1 MFSREVQVQMAKYDY
16 NLIVIGGGS
25 AGLIAALI
33 GATVNARVALV
44 ERDRMG
50 GDCLNT
56 GCVPSKSL
64 LRAARAAHEMR
75 TADRFGI
82 HGVVPEVDFAA
93 VMARV
98 QSVIQTIEP
107 KDSVERYTGL
117 GVDCVVG
124 DATLEDG
131 HHVRVSTADGE
142 RRLSGR
148 AIVLATGAA
157 PFVPPIP
164 GLREIDPLTS
174 DTVWSLQS
182 QPKRL
187 LVMGGGPIGCELA
200 QAFAR
205 LGSEVTL
212 IDMADRLLPRED
224 PETSELLADRFRA
237 EGIDVRLGHKA
248 VKVAA
253 LEGRAGVL
261 TALISK
267 DGVEEEIDLAFDE
280 VLVAVGRAA
289 RGGAGLEAAGIARN
303 PDGTIAVDAHLRTSL
318 PSVYACGDAAGPYQ
332 FTHMASHQAW
342 YAAVNGLIGRFRKFK
357 VNYAIVPWATY
368 TDPEVARVG
377 LSEAEAEAQ
386 NIAVEVVRYG
396 LDDLDRAL
404 AEGDTQGWVK
414 VLVKPGTDRILGAQ
428 IVGAEAGELIGE
440 FILAMTHGLGL
451 KKIMSTIHIYPTR
464 MEAVKFSA
472 STWRKAHAP
481 ERLLRLAGKVLNAL
495 R

>member
-1 MFSREVQVQMAKYDY
+1 MARYDY

-44 ERDRMG
+44 ERQKMG

-82 HGVVPEVDFAA
+82 AGVNPEVDFEA

-98 QSVIQTIEP
+98 QSVIATIEP

-117 GVDCVVG
+117 GVDCVTG
-124 DATLEDG
+124 DAVLEDG
-131 HHVRVSTADGE
+131 HHVRVATADGE

-164 GLREIDPLTS
+164 GLREMEPLTS
-174 DTVWSLQS
+174 DTIWSLTS
-182 QPKRL
+182 QPQRL

-224 PETSELLADRFRA
+224 PETSELLATRFRA

-248 VKVAA
+248 VKVEAR
-253 LEGRAGVL
+253 EGRGGVL
-261 TALISK
+261 TALIG
-267 DGVEEEIDLAFDE
+267 DDANAEEVSLPFDE
-280 VLVAVGRAA
+280 ILVAVGRAA
-289 RGGAGLEAAGIARN
+289 RGGAGLEAAGIVRN
-303 PDGTIAVDAHLRTSL
+303 PDGTIQVDAHLRTSL

-357 VNYAIVPWATY
+357 VNYAVVPWATF

-377 LSEAEAEAQ
+377 LSEADAETQ
-386 NIAVEVVRYG
+386 GIEVEVIRYG

-404 AEGDTQGWVK
+404 AEGETEGWVK
-414 VLVKPGTDRILGAQ
+414 VLVKPGSDRILGAQ
-428 IVGAEAGELIGE
+428 IVGGEAGELIGE
-440 FILAMTHGLGL
+440 FVLAMTHGLGL

-472 STWRKAHAP
+472 STWRKEHAP
-481 ERLLRLAGKVLNAL
+481 QGLLRWAGRLLNLL

>member
-1 MFSREVQVQMAKYDY
+1 MAKYDY

-82 HGVVPEVDFAA
+82 SSVTPEVDFAA

-98 QSVIQTIEP
+98 QSVIATIEP
-107 KDSVERYTGL
+107 KDSVERYTSL
-117 GVDCVVG
+117 GVDCVTG
-124 DATLEDG
+124 DAVLEDG

-164 GLREIDPLTS
+164 GLREMEPLTS
-174 DTVWSLQS
+174 DTVWSLQT

-205 LGSEVTL
+205 LGSQVTL

-224 PETSELLADRFRA
+224 VETSELLAERFRA

-248 VKVAA
+248 VAVTAA
-253 LEGRAGVL
+253 DGRGGLL
-261 TALISK
+261 TAVVNE
-267 DGVEEEIDLAFDE
+267 GGEETEVEVLFDE
-280 VLVAVGRAA
+280 ILVAVGRAA
-289 RGGAGLEAAGIARN
+289 RGGAGLEAAGVARN
-303 PDGTIAVDAHLRTSL
+303 PDGTITVDEYLRTSL
-318 PSVYACGDAAGPYQ
+318 PSVFACGDAAGPYQ

-342 YAAVNGLIGRFRKFK
+342 YAAVNGLVGRLRKFK
-357 VNYAIVPWATY
+357 VNYAVVPWATY

-377 LSEAEAEAQ
+377 LSEAEAKERG
-386 NIAVEVVRYG
+386 IAVEVVRYD

-404 AEGDTQGWVK
+404 AEGDTDGWVK
-414 VLVKPGTDRILGAQ
+414 VLLKPGTDRILGAQ

-440 FILAMTHGLGL
+440 FVLAMTHGLGL
-451 KKIMSTIHIYPTR
+451 KKIMGTIHIYPTR

-472 STWRKAHAP
+472 STWRRAHAP
-481 ERLLRLAGKVLNAL
+481 QGLLRLAGKFLDLL

>member
-1 MFSREVQVQMAKYDY
+1 MAKYDY

-33 GATVNARVALV
+33 GATVNARVVLV
-44 ERDRMG
+44 EREKMG

-64 LRAARAAHEMR
+64 LRAAKAAHEMR

-82 HGVVPEVDFAA
+82 RGVSPEVDFAA

-98 QSVIQTIEP
+98 QSVIATIEP

-117 GVDCVVG
+117 GVDCVTG
-124 DATLEDG
+124 DAVLEDG
-131 HHVRVSTADGE
+131 HHVRVATADGE

-174 DTVWSLQS
+174 DTVWSLQA
-182 QPKRL
+182 QPRRL

-224 PETSELLADRFRA
+224 PETSELLAARFES

-248 VKVAA
+248 VRI
-253 LEGRAGVL
+253 EGQEDRGGVL
-261 TALISK
+261 SALVDNGS
-267 DGVEEEIDLAFDE
+267 GEEEVSLAFDE
-280 VLVAVGRAA
+280 ILVAVGRAA
-289 RGGAGLEAAGIARN
+289 RGGAGLEEAGVARN
-303 PDGTIAVDAHLRTSL
+303 PDGTIKVDAHLRTSL

-342 YAAVNGLIGRFRKFK
+342 YAAVNGLVGRFRKFK
-357 VNYAIVPWATY
+357 VNYSVVPWATY

-377 LSEAEAEAQ
+377 LSEADAEAQ
-386 NIAVEVVRYG
+386 GIPVEVVRYG

-404 AEGDTQGWVK
+404 TEGDTEGWVK
-414 VLVKPGTDRILGAQ
+414 VLVKPGTDKILGAQ
-428 IVGAEAGELIGE
+428 IVGGEAGELIGE
-440 FILAMTHGLGL
+440 FVLAMTHGLGL
-451 KKIMSTIHIYPTR
+451 KKIMGTIHIYPTR

-472 STWRKAHAP
+472 STWRRTHAP
-481 ERLLRLAGKVLNAL
+481 EGLLRLAGRVLNLL

>member
-1 MFSREVQVQMAKYDY
+1 MAKYDY

-33 GATVNARVALV
+33 AATVNARVALV
-44 ERDRMG
+44 EREKMG

-64 LRAARAAHEMR
+64 LRAARTAHEMR
-75 TADRFGI
+75 TAERFGI
-82 HGVVPEVDFAA
+82 RGVTPEVDFAA

-98 QSVIQTIEP
+98 QSVIATIEP
-107 KDSVERYTGL
+107 KDSVERYTDL
-117 GVDCVVG
+117 GVDCVTG
-124 DATLEDG
+124 DAVLEDG

-174 DTVWSLQS
+174 DTVWGLEQ

-200 QAFAR
+200 QAFSR
-205 LGSEVTL
+205 LGSEVTI

-224 PETSELLADRFRA
+224 VETSELLAARFRA

-248 VKVAA
+248 VKVTAG
-253 LEGRAGVL
+253 EGRAGVL
-261 TALISK
+261 SAEVAGES
-267 DGVEEEIDLAFDE
+267 GVEEVSLPFDE

-289 RGGAGLEAAGIARN
+289 RGGAGLEEAGVARN
-303 PDGTIAVDAHLRTSL
+303 PEGTIKVDAHLRTSL

-342 YAAVNGLIGRFRKFK
+342 YAAVNGLVGRFRKFR
-357 VNYAIVPWATY
+357 VNYAVVPWATY

-377 LSEAEAEAQ
+377 LSEAEAAEQ
-386 NIAVEVVRYG
+386 GIAVEVVRYG

-404 AEGDTQGWVK
+404 AEGETDGWVK
-414 VLVKPGTDRILGAQ
+414 VLVKPGTDKILGAQ

-440 FILAMTHGLGL
+440 FVLAMTHGLGL

-481 ERLLRLAGKVLNAL
+481 EGLLRLAGKLLNVL